1 MNRISKIL
9 LLVVLAVCIIIPSTS
24 EARGRKKCNPCNA
37 TAITTVA
44 PDCYHGCIIP
54 CGTCTNV
61 MHYHRVLIEEKCVP
75 EIKHIPVTTCQ
86 PAKCCMP
93 VKRCCNAHPVCCKPA
108 PCNCCKCKPVVIYQP
123 VTCCKPVV
131 TCRPIVVYQAT
142 VQPVVTCC
150 QPVVTCCQP
159 VVSCCPRRFVC
170 PPPAP
175 AQVVVPPCNMP
186 CGKKGD
192 SN

>member
-1 MNRISKIL
+1 MNKISKIL
-9 LLVVLAVCIIIPSTS
+9 LFVVLAVCLIIPSAS
-24 EARGRKKCNPCNA
+24 EARGRKKSQSCE
-37 TAITTVA
+37 TTITTVA

-75 EIKHIPVTTCQ
+75 EVKHIPVTTCK
-86 PAKCCMP
+86 PVACCKP
-93 VKRCCNAHPVCCKPA
+93 VKRCCNTHPVCCKPA
-108 PCNCCKCKPVVIYQP
+108 PCNCCKCKPVVIYKP
-123 VTCCKPVV
+123 VTCCKRVV

-142 VQPVVTCC
+142 VQPVVACC

-159 VVSCCPRRFVC
+159 RYVC
-170 PPPAP
+170 PP
-175 AQVVVPPCNMP
+175 QVPCSVVAPCNVP